1 MRNSRSTVILY
12 SLIGTAVAL
21 GFFGHGV
28 LGAKGEEKFVD
39 LVTGTY
45 DKVLGG
51 TMSTET
57 ATSIVN
63 VIGWVDI
70 TLAAAFVA
78 LVIGAIRRK
87 AFAYSAVAMGLFA
100 WAATWGFLTALSR
113 FTAVLNGAEVW
124 DVVER
129 GPNYLAPA
137 ALVYLIYRV
146 RKVEAEPPLA
156 MAAPSTLAQVDG
168 QHARPERALTGTR

>member
-1 MRNSRSTVILY
+1 MRQSRSTVILY

-21 GFFGHGV
+21 GFFGHGI

-39 LVTGTY
+39 LVTGSY
-45 DKVLGG
+45 DKLLGG
-51 TMSTET
+51 SMSTDT

-70 TLAAAFVA
+70 ALAAAFVV
-78 LVIGAIRRK
+78 LVVGAIRRK
-87 AFAYSAVAMGLFA
+87 AYAFSPVAIGLFV

-137 ALVYLIYRV
+137 ALVYLIYWI
-146 RKVEAEPPLA
+146 RKSEAEPLEA
-156 MAAPSTLAQVDG
+156 AAPSGRAQVNG
-168 QHARPERALTGTR
+168 KHEKPERAIAGAR